1 MKGARGG
8 GGDVGE
14 EEDGKEREKQER
26 STGLAFK
33 GGLGNV
39 DITMA
44 EERERERGWGQLG
57 GQNSKSSLVAGILG
71 SEVTNSPSYLPVQIP
86 CGVLIRC

>member
-1 MKGARGG
+1 MGRREPKIERNGGGETSVKGARGG
-8 GGDVGE
+8 VGDVGE
-14 EEDGKEREKQER
+14 EEDRKEREKQER

-44 EERERERGWGQLG
+44 EERDRERVGSTWRTKLQIQLG
-57 GQNSKSSLVAGILG
+57 GWHSRK
-71 SEVTNSPSYLPVQIP
+71 
-86 CGVLIRC
+86 